1 MSHNYKTHPYEHQRE
16 ALRKG
21 ATSRLYGYFME
32 QGTGKTKVAIDNSV
46 YLYNENKLK
55 LVFVVAPNSVY
66 TNWEKEIKIH
76 SSADNYIYKHKID
89 KKFYFQ
95 KDKLNWYLMNVEA
108 FSHKSGYNK
117 ALQIIDKY
125 GLDMMIVNDESTT
138 IKNRTATR
146 TKNLIKLAK
155 GVRYKRLLTGTPI
168 TKSPLDLWSQFA
180 FLDET
185 LLGFKSYYTFRA
197 RYCVMESRAV
207 SGNRRI
213 EFPLYYVNLDQLQDI
228 LDPHIFRCLKKDC
241 LDLPPQVWQRRNVFL
256 SNEQRATYETL
267 KKLARVVIE
276 DKQSS
281 VTNKLTELIKL
292 QQVCSGFIY
301 SDDGKLIELDNAKL
315 KELLQVIDEVE
326 GKIIIWSTFRHSIQ
340 VIEKTLKKHFGED
353 SVVTLYGETKTKD
366 RPKIVDNFNSVHGAR
381 FLVSNP
387 IVGGY
392 GLTLNAANV
401 QIFFNNSFN
410 LEVRLQA
417 EARNHRSGQMAD
429 KVTYIDLVAIK
440 TIDEFVLKA
449 LKDKIQISAK
459 TFKEQVLTFLE

>member
-1 MSHNYKTHPYEHQRE
+1 MSHQYKTKPYEHQRV
-16 ALRKG
+16 ALRRG
-21 ATSRLYGYFME
+21 ATSRLFGYFME

-46 YLYNENKLK
+46 YLYNEKKINII
-55 LVFVVAPNSVY
+55 FVVAPNSVY
-66 TNWEKEIKIH
+66 TNWEKEINIH

-89 KKFYFQ
+89 KKFYYQ
-95 KDKLNWYLMNVEA
+95 SDKLNWYLMNVEA
-108 FSHKSGYNK
+108 FSHKSGYKK
-117 ALQIIDKY
+117 ALEIIEKH
-125 GLDMMIVNDESTT
+125 GLNMIIINDESTT
-138 IKNRTATR
+138 IKNRSATR
-146 TKNLIKLAK
+146 TKNLIKLSK

-185 LLGFKSYYTFRA
+185 LLGFKSYYAFRG

-213 EFPLYYVNLDQLQDI
+213 EFPLYYINLEQLQDK
-228 LDPHIFRCLKKDC
+228 LDPHIYRCLKKDC

-256 SNEQRATYETL
+256 SSEQRATYETL

-301 SDDGKLIELDNAKL
+301 SDDGKLIELDNVKL
-315 KELLQVIDEVE
+315 KELLQVIGEVE

-340 VIEKTLKKHFGED
+340 AIEKTLKKHYGED

-366 RPKIVDNFNSVHGAR
+366 RPKVVDNFNSVDGAR

-392 GLTLNAANV
+392 GLTLNASNV

-417 EARNHRSGQMAD
+417 EARNHRSGQTAD

-459 TFKEQVLTFLE
+459 TFNEEVLTFLE